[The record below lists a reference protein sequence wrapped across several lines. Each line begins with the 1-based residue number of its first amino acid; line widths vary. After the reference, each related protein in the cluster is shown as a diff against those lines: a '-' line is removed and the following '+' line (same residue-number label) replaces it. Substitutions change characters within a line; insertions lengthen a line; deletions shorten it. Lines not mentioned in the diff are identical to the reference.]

1 MSLTEAAESQRLD
14 GEIIPPALA
23 VKAMRDSGYKNTA
36 YALAEL
42 IDNSVQANASNVE
55 VICLEAYR
63 QVNER
68 ASRSEEH
75 TSELQSLM
83 RISYA
88 VFCLKKKK
96 KQLKKPKNQ
105 QL

>member
-1 MSLTEAAESQRLD
+1 
-14 GEIIPPALA
+14 
-23 VKAMRDSGYKNTA
+23 MRDSGYKNTA

-68 ASRSEEH
+68 ASRRIQAIGILDQGDGMTPE
-75 TSELQSLM
+75 TRRLALQFGNGTHLPD
-83 RISYA
+83 RKEIGRA
-88 VFCLKKKK
+88 AGRGREWQDGKI
-96 KQLKKPKNQ
+96 
-105 QL
+105 